1 MSVAQII
8 NDQIRAMDKWAFI
21 RWGAKDKVA
30 YPNGLKF
37 KTSGLV
43 KWKGYVFVKYDEG
56 MDLYDIQFFRIRKF
70 EVKMD
75 KELKGV
81 YFDQLIEVIDAQV
94 G

>member
-8 NDQIRAMDKWAFI
+8 NEQIRAMDKWAFI

-43 KWKGYVFVKYDEG
+43 KWKGYNTSENTWEPIAHLDGCHQKVKQYHKQKNPDSP
-56 MDLYDIQFFRIRKF
+56 RRK
-70 EVKMD
+70 ENSSP
-75 KELKGV
+75 ESN
-81 YFDQLIEVIDAQV
+81 
-94 G
+94 